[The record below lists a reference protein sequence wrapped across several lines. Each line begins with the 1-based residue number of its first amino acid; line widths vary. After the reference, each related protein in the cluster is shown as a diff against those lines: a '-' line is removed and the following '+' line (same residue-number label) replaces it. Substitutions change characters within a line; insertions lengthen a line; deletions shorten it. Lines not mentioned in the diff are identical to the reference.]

1 MTSIEDDSRC
11 FVCGPDNP
19 HGLKLDFDL
28 SEEGARTR
36 MRFPDYCQGWQGITH
51 GGLVCTLLDE
61 VMAKAGQAAGHDGVT
76 AEMTVRF
83 RKPVPTEAEVLV
95 AGRITEIRGR
105 LASTEAEIT
114 DGEGNVLASAKAR
127 FFIKDKNG

>member
-1 MTSIEDDSRC
+1 MTSIQDDSKC

-19 HGLKLDFDL
+19 RGLQLDFDL

-36 MRFPDYCQGWQGITH
+36 MRFPAYCQGWRGITH

-61 VMAKAGQAAGHDGVT
+61 VMAKAGQAVGLDGVT
-76 AEMTVRF
+76 AEMSVRF
-83 RKPVPTEAEVLV
+83 RRPVPTETEVLV
-95 AGRITEIRGR
+95 SGRVTEIRGR

-114 DGEGNVLASAKAR
+114 DMEGNVLASAQAR
-127 FFIKDKNG
+127 FFVNRS